1 MGGAAAAP
9 LARVN
14 GMPVA
19 LEEAVAAAAD
29 TLVGARLPLVYGLV
43 ETTVEAQRLAVE
55 IADLA
60 GGAVDTAASAGH
72 EASLLA
78 FQRIGQITTTLGEVR
93 ARADL
98 VVFWGVDP
106 DAREPGFQDH
116 YIARAPDS
124 PARVRVAV
132 DIGDARG
139 PEGVEERI
147 TVPAA
152 AEFEALWALRAMVR
166 GRRVD
171 VERLASLG
179 VSPDHLRSLA
189 RRLVS
194 CRYGV
199 ILHDAD
205 PPPERRD
212 PLRALAL
219 GSLVEDANEKA
230 RVRLIGIRKAGNS
243 VGAEAVLTWQTGYPC
258 AVHFGRGY
266 PRYGPGEY
274 TGAALLAPG
283 GADAVLLVGAD
294 PARHLTP
301 AQRQRLAE
309 IPSVII
315 GPAAERVEGA
325 RVAVVTAPLQESPGG
340 VYRLDGVALHRRVET
355 TQLTDAAVLADLA
368 AAVRARVQ
376 GVAVPV
382 QHSKP
387 DAAAVRARV
396 EGGAA

>member
-1 MGGAAAAP
+1 MARATAAP
-9 LARVN
+9 LARVD
-14 GMPVA
+14 GVPVA

-29 TLVGARLPLVYGLV
+29 MLVGARLPLVYGLV

-78 FQRIGQITTTLGEVR
+78 FQRIGQLTATLGEVR

-98 VVFWGVDP
+98 VVFWGIDP
-106 DAREPGFQDH
+106 DAREAGFRDR
-116 YIARAPDS
+116 YIAPAPD
-124 PARVRVAV
+124 AAAQVRIAV
-132 DIGDARG
+132 DVGDARG
-139 PEGVEERI
+139 PAEADERI
-147 TVPAA
+147 AVPPA
-152 AEFEALWALRAMVR
+152 AEFEALWALRALVR

-171 VERLASLG
+171 AERLESLG

-230 RVRLIGIRKAGNS
+230 RVRLIAIRMPGNP
-243 VGAEAVLTWQTGYPC
+243 VGAEAVLTWQTGFPC

-274 TGAALLAPG
+274 TGTALLAPG

-294 PARHLTP
+294 PGRHLT
-301 AQRQRLAE
+301 AAERQRIGE
-309 IPSVII
+309 IPSVVL

-325 RVAVVTAPLQESPGG
+325 RVAVVTAPLEETPGG
-340 VYRLDGVALHRRVET
+340 VYRMDGVALHRGVET

-376 GVAVPV
+376 G
-382 QHSKP
+382 
-387 DAAAVRARV
+387 
-396 EGGAA
+396 GAA